1 MLASFAAVVGLS
13 LVAVPTA
20 ATAADQTLVRT
31 AVADTYV
38 LWSSPT
44 SSFGRVGP
52 EDLPDQ
58 FPRLRRLRL
67 WPPGGQHRDVGLPP
81 AVCPPCA
88 GLRGIALHPATGSWS
103 ESTTWADRPAWDNT
117 VIATSPTRRTGAWV
131 DVPLPVDAMTDAGPV
146 SWASPTASPGSSPG
160 SQVPRTLRTRAS

>member
-44 SSFGRVGP
+44 SSFGGESVLKISRTSFHAFVGF
-52 EDLPDQ
+52 DSGLPAGSTVTSAS
-58 FPRLRRLRL
+58 LRL
-67 WPPGGQHRDVGLPP
+67 YVLRAPDYVASRCILPP
-81 AVCPPCA
+81 AA
-88 GLRGIALHPATGSWS
+88 GLRAPPG
-103 ESTTWADRPAWDNT
+103 
-117 VIATSPTRRTGAWV
+117 RTGRLGTT
-131 DVPLPVDAMTDAGPV
+131 P
-146 SWASPTASPGSSPG
+146 
-160 SQVPRTLRTRAS
+160 